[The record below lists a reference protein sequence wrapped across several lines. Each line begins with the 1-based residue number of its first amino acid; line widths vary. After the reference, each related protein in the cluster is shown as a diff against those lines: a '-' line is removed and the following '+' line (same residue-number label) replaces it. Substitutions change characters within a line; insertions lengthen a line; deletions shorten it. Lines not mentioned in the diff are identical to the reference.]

1 MDITTPALLFPAIS
15 LLFVAYTNR
24 LHSLSVL
31 IRAMTTKGSNES
43 KTKHADEQINI
54 LEKRVIYIR
63 RMQVFGV
70 VSFIF
75 NLMTIILVYL
85 KLYILGNYIFGF
97 GLLMLSGSL
106 LFALL
111 ETLISTKALDIHL
124 KNSKEL
130 RFFPKLS
137 AIKQTISNIIELATW
152 AVI

>member
-31 IRAMTTKGSNES
+31 IRAMTTEGSDES
-43 KTKHADEQINI
+43 KTKHADEQLNI

-70 VSFIF
+70 MSF

-85 KLYILGNYIFGF
+85 KYYLFANYVFGF

-106 LFALL
+106 FFALL

-124 KNSKEL
+124 ENYRS
-130 RFFPKLS
+130 
-137 AIKQTISNIIELATW
+137 
-152 AVI
+152 

>member
-1 MDITTPALLFPAIS
+1 MDITAPALLFPAIS

-31 IRAMTTKGSNES
+31 IRELTTKGSNES
-43 KTKHADEQINI
+43 KTKHADEQIKI

-85 KLYILGNYIFGF
+85 KLYILGNYIFVF

-124 KNSKEL
+124 KNSK
-130 RFFPKLS
+130 
-137 AIKQTISNIIELATW
+137 N
-152 AVI
+152 